1 MESGR
6 VGSSPST
13 MPESREWADPFE
25 ILESAK
31 GERNTQDFVNI
42 HKELIVL
49 FVLSCTVTCRVQSKY
64 SSINLKVHKIEI
76 FLASILKFVLFLC
89 YLCQNIKI

>member
-25 ILESAK
+25 MLESANE
-31 GERNTQDFVNI
+31 ERNTLEN
-42 HKELIVL
+42 
-49 FVLSCTVTCRVQSKY
+49 CTEFRKY
-64 SSINLKVHKIEI
+64 S
-76 FLASILKFVLFLC
+76 
-89 YLCQNIKI
+89 

>member
-25 ILESAK
+25 MLESAN
-31 GERNTQDFVNI
+31 GDRNIVKDSVII
-42 HKELIVL
+42 HKELTWCYL
-49 FVLSCTVTCRVQSKY
+49 FYRVQY
-64 SSINLKVHKIEI
+64 
-76 FLASILKFVLFLC
+76 F
-89 YLCQNIKI
+89 

>member
-25 ILESAK
+25 MLESAN
-31 GERNTQDFVNI
+31 GERNI
-42 HKELIVL
+42 HKEFMVL
-49 FVLSCTVTCRVQSKY
+49 FVYRVQHNVD
-64 SSINLKVHKIEI
+64 I
-76 FLASILKFVLFLC
+76 
-89 YLCQNIKI
+89 

>member
-25 ILESAK
+25 MLESAN
-31 GERNTQDFVNI
+31 GERNI
-42 HKELIVL
+42 HKEFMVL
-49 FVLSCTVTCRVQSKY
+49 FVYRVQHKEHVYKEYHSVCP
-64 SSINLKVHKIEI
+64 SSELGLSQPLSRQRVCP
-76 FLASILKFVLFLC
+76 SP
-89 YLCQNIKI
+89 QNRGEG